1 VRWLEGAA
9 CWVIVYEFFSGTTVE
24 PSVLHLNFV
33 VYGVADGAAAIDAAA
48 RLSPNVVLMDVSLP
62 GLNGIEAARRI
73 TATLPD
79 VHVLMLSMH
88 ADEPYVRQSLAAGA
102 SGYLLKDMDDEDLL
116 AAVLAVQHGQ
126 TCLNGKLGKA
136 LLEREF
142 APAVLSQRERQ
153 ILSLIAAG
161 HTNRDIATETGLS
174 IHTVESHRKR
184 IIEKLDLHS
193 AAELVRYAIRHGIL
207 AHRASR

>member
-1 VRWLEGAA
+1 MAKTRVLLADDHTAVRQGLRRILETESDVEIVAEVGDGRAA
-9 CWVIVYEFFSGTTVE
+9 LSAAQR
-24 PSVLHLNFV
+24 LHPEV
-33 VYGVADGAAAIDAAA
+33 VV
-48 RLSPNVVLMDVSLP
+48 MDVSLP